1 MNVTIP
7 ARLNLPKLLKEEKL
21 TKTRYKN
28 LRDKIYY
35 FLSLLTRTNDNVL
48 FLFDDGASHK
58 KICSCIQKKLL
69 GNSDYYIIIKLLT
82 NKENPI
88 ILKNKRWKNTK
99 QKESVEQKGFCQ
111 GFKLISKYDTGETRI
126 VRINKSLSDRIIE
139 NSKSE
144 ISKSYKFL
152 TDQFKR
158 QKITIDPRSYEYI
171 ANFYNE
177 LKAKTNN
184 IYTERAI
191 NNFIGRWLHYINKV
205 NNNENWYRVSKE
217 NHRLNSIL
225 TSMPKELRKFIL
237 VNNKPLEMIDIKSS
251 QPYILSSILK
261 SRFFKEDKI
270 GYNLFTTYNDMFN
283 KIKNSDKES
292 NNQYHNNSIIS
303 DKSPYKISKTRSS
316 LYMWCEFLTEKESQ
330 SVMEYGLYEFKND
343 FYQDI
348 IDKNIADFDEKIMIN
363 REELREKLKSVMML
377 VLFDSNYQ
385 NRNNNAFIK
394 LFKKVYPGV
403 NVLIE
408 KIHRI
413 IGKKEF
419 AYIMQRTESYLMLNN
434 VCREFN
440 KKFDDAPIFTIHDA
454 LYTTNEYIT
463 DLQEITSNTLQNI
476 TGKTPGITH
485 TKSNVSTFPDAPTVD
500 ARWLKL
506 KSIDTKSKYEKIE
519 HTILQNNI
527 ELAEDFIKNWSRI

>member
-7 ARLNLPKLLKEEKL
+7 ASLNVPKLLKEEKL

-82 NKENPI
+82 NKGNPI

-99 QKESVEQKGFCQ
+99 QKESLEQKGYCQ
-111 GFKLISKYDTGETRI
+111 GFKLVSKYDTGETRI
-126 VRINKSLSDRIIE
+126 VRINKNLSDRIIE

-158 QKITIDPRSYEYI
+158 QKITIDTRSYEYI
-171 ANFYNE
+171 TNFYYK

-184 IYTERAI
+184 IYTERVI
-191 NNFIGRWLHYINKV
+191 KNFIGRWLHYIKKV
-205 NNNENWYRVSKE
+205 NNNDNWYRVSKE

-225 TSMPKELRKFIL
+225 TSMPKELRRFIL

-261 SRFFKEDKI
+261 SRFFKEDKK
-270 GYNLFTTYNDMFN
+270 GYNLFTIHNDMFN

-316 LYMWCEFLTEKESQ
+316 LYMWCEFLNEKESQ
-330 SVMEYGLYEFKND
+330 SVMEYGLYEFKKD

-348 IDKNIADFDEKIMIN
+348 IDKNIADFDENLMIN
-363 REELREKLKSVMML
+363 KKELREKLKSVMML

-385 NRNNNAFIK
+385 NRNNNEFIK
-394 LFKKVYPGV
+394 IFKKVYPGV

-408 KIHRI
+408 KIHKI

-440 KKFDDAPIFTIHDA
+440 EKFDDAPIFTIHDA

-463 DLQEITSNTLQNI
+463 DLQEITSNTLQSI
-476 TGKTPGITH
+476 TGKIPGITH
-485 TKSNVSTFPDAPTVD
+485 TKSKISSFPDEATVD
-500 ARWLKL
+500 ARWLKM
-506 KSIDTKSKYEKIE
+506 KSIDTKNKYEKIE
-519 HTILQNNI
+519 NTILQNNI